1 MTQLTVNQRLSK
13 LRELMQAHSITAC
26 IVPSGDPH
34 QSEYVAEHWKSR
46 EWISGFT
53 GSMGYAVVT
62 ATEAHVWTD
71 SRYFLQAEQELA
83 NTGFVLKKQGVQG
96 APEHVDWLLETLPSG
111 SVVACDGTVFSA
123 SEIRQM
129 KRRFTVK
136 NIAIK
141 TDIDFIDAIWDNRPS
156 LPKSL
161 VFEHDLTF
169 AGVSRAKKLEAVR
182 QVMQKI
188 GASHHIIVTLDDIA
202 WLLNVR
208 ASGDVECN
216 PVVISYLLIAENETI
231 WYIDEAK
238 VSDELK
244 NILLQD
250 NIFTKSYTAISEDLA
265 HLPPS
270 VTLLLDPSAVN
281 FKLLESIAQAKILEG
296 NTPSSAMKAIKNET
310 EIKYIRQV
318 MAKDAVALLRA
329 FRWLEKQL
337 AENQVVT
344 EYDLSAYL
352 ANCRAQL
359 PLYVN
364 ESFPAI
370 IGFGANGAIVHYRPM
385 PETSAIIKNGDGNI
399 LLVDSGGQY
408 QDGTTDITRTIA
420 LGEPTAE
427 QRRNATLVLKGHI
440 ALAMLQF
447 PHGTRGVQM
456 DILARAPLWS
466 QGLNYGHG
474 TGHGVG
480 FFLNVHEPPQG
491 FTPTLAQRG
500 TTVMEAGMFTSNEPG
515 FYKTGEYGIRI
526 ENLVIARNTQKNDFG
541 QFMDFE
547 TVTLFPI
554 DRRLIEKSLLT
565 EGELSWLNV
574 YHQHV
579 FESVSPLLDAEEQAW
594 LKAQCGEI

>member
-1 MTQLTVNQRLSK
+1 MTQSIVNQRLTK
-13 LRELMQAHSITAC
+13 LRELMQTHSIAAC

-62 ATEAHVWTD
+62 ADEAHVWTD

-83 NTGFVLKKQGVQG
+83 GTGFVLKKQGVQG
-96 APEHVDWLLETLPSG
+96 APEHVDWLLAQLPSG
-111 SVVACDGTVFSA
+111 AVVACDGAVFSTA
-123 SEIRQM
+123 EIRQM
-129 KRRFTVK
+129 KRRFAVK
-136 NIAIK
+136 NITVK
-141 TDIDFIDAIWDNRPS
+141 TDMDFINEIWEDRPN
-156 LPKSL
+156 LPKSI
-161 VFEHDLTF
+161 VFEHRLAF
-169 AGVSRAKKLEAVR
+169 AGLSRGQKLEAVR
-182 QVMQKI
+182 QVMQKV
-188 GASHHIIVTLDDIA
+188 GASHHAIVTLDDIA

-216 PVVISYLLIAENETI
+216 PVVISYLLIGQNDAI

-238 VSDELK
+238 VGEELK

-250 NIFTKSYTAISEDLA
+250 NILTKSYSAIAEDLA
-265 HLPPS
+265 SLAPS

-281 FKLLESIAQAKILEG
+281 FSLFEAIAQAKILEG
-296 NTPSSAMKAIKNET
+296 STPSSAMKAIKNET
-310 EIKYIRQV
+310 EIKHIRQV

-329 FRWLEKQL
+329 FRWLENQL
-337 AENQVVT
+337 NDNQIVT
-344 EYDLSAYL
+344 EYDLSEYL
-352 ANCRAQL
+352 ANCRAAL

-370 IGFGANGAIVHYRPM
+370 IGFNSNGAIVHYRPM
-385 PETSAIIKNGDGNI
+385 PETSAVIKNGDGNI

-408 QDGTTDITRTIA
+408 EDGTTDITRTIA

-526 ENLVIARNTQKNDFG
+526 ENLVIAHHTQKNDFG

-554 DRRLIEKSLLT
+554 DRRLVEKSLLT
-565 EGELSWLNV
+565 EGELSWLNA
-574 YHQHV
+574 YHARV
-579 FESVSPLLDAEEQAW
+579 FASVSPLLNDEEKMW
-594 LKAQCGEI
+594 LAAQCAEI